1 MAWQAPEEMDEYLK
15 PTELC
20 DCDNVELQR
29 KAKEIIKD
37 AGTPKEAALK
47 IFYFVRDEIP
57 WMLDAWDVKASRT
70 LKKGEG
76 ICSNKV
82 NLQVALLRA
91 VSIPAR
97 YHQSKVKKEGLKGVI
112 SSFIYNR
119 LPEIL
124 EYSPH
129 CECYLSEKWV
139 ACESIFDKALFEA
152 MLKKGLVTK
161 EQIPM
166 IDWDGERDLVVMT
179 PWITESV
186 GTFSSMDDVFRKAEK
201 ETKRP
206 RVLVQLFGW
215 FFMSRSNRHT
225 DALRKGK

>member
-1 MAWQAPEEMDEYLK
+1 MDEYLNA
-15 PTELC
+15 TELC
-20 DCDNVELQR
+20 DCDNAELQG

-37 AGTPKEAALK
+37 TKTPKEAALK

-70 LKKGEG
+70 LKKGKG
-76 ICSNKV
+76 MCCNKA

-97 YHQSKVKKEGLKGVI
+97 YHQSKVKREWLKGII
-112 SSFIYNR
+112 SSFIYSR
-119 LPEIL
+119 LPEVV

-129 CECYLSEKWV
+129 CECYLSKKWV
-139 ACESIFDKALFEA
+139 ACDSLLDKALYEA
-152 MLKKGLVTK
+152 MFREGLVTK
-161 EQIPM
+161 EQIPT
-166 IDWDGERDLVVMT
+166 IDWDGEKELVVMT

-215 FFMSRSNRHT
+215 FFMSRSNQRT
-225 DALRKGK
+225 DALLKGK